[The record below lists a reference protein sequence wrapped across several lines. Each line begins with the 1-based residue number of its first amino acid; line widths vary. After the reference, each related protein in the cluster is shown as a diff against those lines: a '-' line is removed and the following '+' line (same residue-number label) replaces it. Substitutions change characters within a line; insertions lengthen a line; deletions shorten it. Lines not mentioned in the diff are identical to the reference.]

1 MRFYG
6 TAAALPF
13 RSAFLHLVK
22 VSLAIGSMLAV
33 MLAAQL
39 FFLNN
44 VWRWCADNLP
54 AVTVLNGTA
63 SAEVAQPMVI
73 EHRSGAGEPFAVII
87 DTTGATEGVD
97 LKYRAGVLVKKR
109 GVVFRVGET
118 VFSRDYL
125 ADASFTI
132 DRRYFE
138 SLVVR
143 RRWIALLAAGVYP
156 AALAALFLQSAAAA
170 AVGVFASRLR
180 GAGLPFRAVLQ
191 MSFYAAAL
199 AVCFIL
205 AILLVGVR
213 LDPRVLL
220 GVYAFVHVAFLVA
233 AVVSAEGGAR
243 AA

>member
-109 GVVFRVGET
+109 GSSSGSGRRSSRATISRTPRSPSTAATSRVSSSGGGGSPSSPRGSIRPRSPPSSSSPPPRRPSAS
-118 VFSRDYL
+118 SRR
-125 ADASFTI
+125 A
-132 DRRYFE
+132 
-138 SLVVR
+138 
-143 RRWIALLAAGVYP
+143 
-156 AALAALFLQSAAAA
+156 SAAR
-170 AVGVFASRLR
+170 GFRSGRCSR
-180 GAGLPFRAVLQ
+180 
-191 MSFYAAAL
+191 
-199 AVCFIL
+199 
-205 AILLVGVR
+205 
-213 LDPRVLL
+213 
-220 GVYAFVHVAFLVA
+220 
-233 AVVSAEGGAR
+233 
-243 AA
+243 